1 MIATGADATR
11 DCDDWRDDEACP
23 ADPAKTRNRTWST
36 EIDRPVTILSVNA
49 ATVSRVFD
57 RFEWRMLTADTQR
70 PDRRWF
76 RRRVYG
82 LAADP
87 CWGRVEDNGHFT
99 VGVRS
104 PGEHTVA
111 LVAGTARWQ
120 SRVDVIVSGRDRRP
134 LRTHEDDMLAG
145 SAVVVAVLV
154 AMAIGMRRLHVDRRG
169 KGGTMG

>member
-1 MIATGADATR
+1 M
-11 DCDDWRDDEACP
+11 
-23 ADPAKTRNRTWST
+23 KTRKRTSST
-36 EIDRPVTILSVNA
+36 EIDRQVTTLSVNA
-49 ATVSRVFD
+49 ATVSRVFA
-57 RFEWRMLTADTQR
+57 RFDWRMLTADTQR

-76 RRRVYG
+76 RRTVDG
-82 LAADP
+82 FAPDP
-87 CWGRVEDNGHFT
+87 CRGRVKDDGRFT
-99 VGVRS
+99 DRATS

-154 AMAIGMRRLHVDRRG
+154 AMAIGMRRLHVDRRD